1 MLLKLYK
8 REEGTTLYWEAWDEN
23 DQIVVH
29 FGELGQVG
37 ETTTVPLPEFEPPDT
52 AIVRQAEEARE
63 AGDGND
69 ISDGTMNIYC
79 YVVDPRLSLE
89 PMVQELKENDLLR
102 AAVVA
107 FQDKDEHFV
116 VLWPENWQGEFSY

>member
-1 MLLKLYK
+1 VQYVIDGD
-8 REEGTTLYWEAWDEN
+8 GTPEDVQFAAQVEDRLN
-23 DQIVVH
+23 DV
-29 FGELGQVG
+29 LGWTG
-37 ETTTVPLPEFEPPDT
+37 L
-52 AIVRQAEEARE
+52 
-63 AGDGND
+63 GHCDGND